1 MSTGNSCSFTT
12 AWYMKF
18 DSSSVTGC
26 VKNFL
31 KWLAYMVVPNRIQWQ
46 CRSPDKGRGLE
57 LLIIKRTNSFSQREW
72 PLNKLISKRKAKFP
86 THTRFLKVLL
96 VITFALRKWGK
107 RRPSVSLCLGNFLKN
122 MLQFSHLGKEEVKN
136 RICLG
141 LVYFCLTYMINQ
153 RYFSI
158 GQ

>member
-18 DSSSVTGC
+18 DSSSVTGY
-26 VKNFL
+26 VKNSL
-31 KWLAYMVVPNRIQWQ
+31 KWLAYMVVPNRIQWR
-46 CRSPDKGRGLE
+46 CHSPDKGRGLE

-107 RRPSVSLCLGNFLKN
+107 RRPSVSLFGEFSKEYVTVFIPWERRSKKQNMFRFSVFLLNIYDKP
-122 MLQFSHLGKEEVKN
+122 EV
-136 RICLG
+136 
-141 LVYFCLTYMINQ
+141 F
-153 RYFSI
+153 
-158 GQ
+158 